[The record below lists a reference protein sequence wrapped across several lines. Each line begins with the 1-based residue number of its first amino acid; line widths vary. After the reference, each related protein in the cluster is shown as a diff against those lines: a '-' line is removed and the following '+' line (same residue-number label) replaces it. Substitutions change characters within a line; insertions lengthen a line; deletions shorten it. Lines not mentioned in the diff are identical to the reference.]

1 MSTKTQHAMA
11 SAGRYNKLLTN
22 PCWDPPSSSPGMFKN
37 PPQKVCAFVDLSMLS
52 SKDYE
57 RSVPSTVSQITVC
70 AYHKMVFVEDSGAR
84 SRSGT
89 CVQGPA
95 CCSSWL
101 PLSPMGP
108 IDVDQGNERE
118 LLNAKLE

>member
-1 MSTKTQHAMA
+1 MNLLSTMSTKTQHAMA

-70 AYHKMVFVEDSGAR
+70 AYHKMVFVEDSGGRLEEHRKILADSLR
-84 SRSGT
+84 ATQVHSTIS
-89 CVQGPA
+89 
-95 CCSSWL
+95 
-101 PLSPMGP
+101 
-108 IDVDQGNERE
+108 ERHLCPGSC
-118 LLNAKLE
+118 LL